1 MVSQHY
7 EPLRNWYLIQ
17 TAAVD
22 PAARTKKFDDKLM
35 GELIRFVSSHEVGH
49 TLGLR
54 HNMGASSATPVEKL
68 RDKEYQEKTDILL
81 LSWIMHVSIM
91 RSQKK

>member
-1 MVSQHY
+1 MS
-7 EPLRNWYLIQ
+7 LRNWYLIQ

-22 PAARTKKFDDKLM
+22 PSARKKTIWWWFNGESVLYLLM
-35 GELIRFVSSHEVGH
+35 

-68 RDKEYQEKTDILL
+68 RQRLP
-81 LSWIMHVSIM
+81 S
-91 RSQKK
+91 

>member
-1 MVSQHY
+1 MFMTRSGEILESHIGWSHNIMSL
-7 EPLRNWYLIQ
+7 LRNWYLIQ

-49 TLGLR
+49 T
-54 HNMGASSATPVEKL
+54 
-68 RDKEYQEKTDILL
+68 
-81 LSWIMHVSIM
+81 
-91 RSQKK
+91 

>member
-1 MVSQHY
+1 LVPQHH
-7 EPLRNWYLIQ
+7 ESIKKWYLIQ

-22 PAARTKKFDDKLM
+22 PARTKKFDDKLM

-54 HNMGASSATPVEKL
+54 HNMGASSATRLKN
-68 RDKEYQEKTDILL
+68 
-81 LSWIMHVSIM
+81 
-91 RSQKK
+91 

>member
-1 MVSQHY
+1 LRYFAAEIQNAYGPNVHDPRSGEILESHIGWSQHH
-7 EPLRNWYLIQ
+7 ESIKKLVLIQ

-22 PAARTKKFDDKLM
+22 PAASTKKFDDKLM

-54 HNMGASSATPVEKL
+54 HNMRSSATRLKN
-68 RDKEYQEKTDILL
+68 
-81 LSWIMHVSIM
+81 
-91 RSQKK
+91 

>member
-35 GELIRFVSSHEVGH
+35 GELIVSSHEVG
-49 TLGLR
+49 
-54 HNMGASSATPVEKL
+54 
-68 RDKEYQEKTDILL
+68 IL
-81 LSWIMHVSIM
+81 
-91 RSQKK
+91 